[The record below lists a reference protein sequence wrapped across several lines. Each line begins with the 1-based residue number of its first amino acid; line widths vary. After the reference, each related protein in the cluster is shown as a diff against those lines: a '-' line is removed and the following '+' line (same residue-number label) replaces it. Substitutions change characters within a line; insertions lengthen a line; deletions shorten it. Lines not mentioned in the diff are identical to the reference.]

1 MRVKGK
7 ETAMLTHP
15 TEQRLV
21 ALGLAGMATALEEQR
36 RQPDIAALSFEER
49 LGLLVDREAIDRENK
64 RLVSRLKFAGLR
76 QNAVVEDID
85 MKAAR
90 GLDKALFAKLVV
102 GEWIALKQNLIV
114 IGKTGLGKSWIAC
127 ALAHKACRDDRS
139 VLYHRV
145 PRLFDA
151 LALARGD
158 GRHARLLKS
167 IARVEL
173 LILDDWG
180 LANLT
185 PDQGRDL
192 LEILDDRHGR
202 GSTIVTSQ
210 VDVKHWHEMIAN
222 PTVADAILDRLVH
235 NAHRITLTGESMRKG
250 ADKRP
255 GLDAK
260 RSV

>member
-1 MRVKGK
+1 
-7 ETAMLTHP
+7 MLTHP

-21 ALGLAGMATALEEQR
+21 ALGLAGMAKALEEQR
-36 RQPDIAALSFEER
+36 RQPDVAALSFEER

-90 GLDKALFAKLVV
+90 GLDKALFAKLVACD
-102 GEWIALKQNLIV
+102 WIAQKQNLIV

-235 NAHRITLTGESMRKG
+235 NAHRMTLTGESMRKG
-250 ADKRP
+250 A
-255 GLDAK
+255 AK
-260 RSV
+260 RSGLDVKREA